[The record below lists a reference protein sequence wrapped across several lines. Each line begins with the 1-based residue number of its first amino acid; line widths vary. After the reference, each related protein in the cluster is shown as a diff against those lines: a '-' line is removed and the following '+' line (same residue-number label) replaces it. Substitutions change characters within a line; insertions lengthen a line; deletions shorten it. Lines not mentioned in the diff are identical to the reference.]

1 MAARKRFRVSILEH
15 GPRTSAFQVKL
26 ETNKPREAARAA
38 TRFARAGRPSK
49 VEDAKQGELMSCHP
63 IEKGWALRS
72 RRAHDPL
79 KMTAGCRVT
88 YGFKR
93 LLKEK

>member
-1 MAARKRFRVSILEH
+1 MAARKRFQVSVLEH

-49 VEDAKQGELMSCHP
+49 IEDAKQRELMSCHP
-63 IEKGWALRS
+63 IEKGG
-72 RRAHDPL
+72 RRAADPL